1 MNSHSPSTTSAS
13 PSTLL
18 RTRRTQSRT
27 SAGDTN
33 PDPPAATSTNL
44 QCILDIPQ
52 TTRAPSPIPSKH
64 PSRPT
69 TARHSTVRPLSTA
82 RATGSRPSRNSN
94 RTLSTSSAG
103 FWEAPWSSIQG
114 LASQLLSG
122 SDASV
127 ETLTPRSPTRKRRP
141 LAATHE
147 RTTSAPPAQWGPSG
161 TAGKALGKGS
171 QEDRLAYVQAKKR
184 EGLLAANGHVM
195 PDSLGRFKRRD
206 SDERDRGSIP
216 PTESDDRDMLVYL
229 HQVKPQ
235 DTLAGVTIK
244 YICQPNV
251 FRKTNRLWPNDSIQI
266 RKVVMLPVEACGV
279 KGRKLPD
286 TVETPDALI
295 ESHDEDFLPTPTQI
309 RNPSW
314 TSYYKP
320 PNSNDTAPST
330 TPSSPSISVTGP
342 EGSEPSWKHDSW
354 VLIDGFADAV
364 EIARLPRRTIGF
376 FPRSRRKSNSYSD
389 DMVGSPLGGSSLDL
403 PRLSYTH
410 DHSTSSPSRR
420 NHKSRSSSTSN
431 FPSLHLKGPG
441 GVGTLGKDVRGPG
454 PAPDGLNKL
463 FAAHLPNVAPR
474 GSFESTRSNASSTG
488 IENVGGAIESWVRKF
503 AGKAAAS
510 MQMPSSSAAAA
521 AAAAGEGDVIELT
534 DAFEVGME
542 VDGGRRRESNEA
554 ATMMMEEERL
564 RLQERFPPRG
574 RVFEESARKR

>member
-1 MNSHSPSTTSAS
+1 MNYDSPNTTTSAS
-13 PSTLL
+13 PPTTL
-18 RTRRTQSRT
+18 RTRRTPSRNLGCDINGEP
-27 SAGDTN
+27 S
-33 PDPPAATSTNL
+33 AATSTNL
-44 QCILDIPQ
+44 PSIINIPY
-52 TTRAPSPIPSKH
+52 TTRTPSPIPSKH
-64 PSRPT
+64 PSRAT
-69 TARHSTVRPLSTA
+69 TARHDTARPLNTA
-82 RATGSRPSRNSN
+82 RASGSRPSRQSS
-94 RTLSTSSAG
+94 RTPSTSSTG

-127 ETLTPRSPTRKRRP
+127 ETVTPRSPIRKRRP
-141 LAATHE
+141 LAATHD
-147 RTTSAPPAQWGPSG
+147 RTASAPPAQWGPSG

-206 SDERDRGSIP
+206 SDERDRGSIL

-229 HQVKPQ
+229 HPVKPQ
-235 DTLAGVTIK
+235 DTLAGVMIK
-244 YICQPNV
+244 YNCQPNI

-286 TVETPDALI
+286 TVETPEALI
-295 ESHDEDFLPTPTQI
+295 EGHDEDFLPTPTHNH
-309 RNPSW
+309 NPSW
-314 TSYYKP
+314 TFYTKP
-320 PNSNDTAPST
+320 PNNHDTAPST
-330 TPSSPSISVTGP
+330 GPSSPSISVTGP

-354 VLIDGFADAV
+354 VLIDGFVDAV

-403 PRLSYTH
+403 PRLSYTK
-410 DHSTSSPSRR
+410 DKSNPSPSRR
-420 NHKSRSSSTSN
+420 NNKSRSSSNSN
-431 FPSLHLKGPG
+431 FPSLHLQGPG

-474 GSFESTRSNASSTG
+474 SS
-488 IENVGGAIESWVRKF
+488 
-503 AGKAAAS
+503 
-510 MQMPSSSAAAA
+510 
-521 AAAAGEGDVIELT
+521 
-534 DAFEVGME
+534 
-542 VDGGRRRESNEA
+542 
-554 ATMMMEEERL
+554 
-564 RLQERFPPRG
+564 
-574 RVFEESARKR
+574 